1 MQFEDHRISLGSMIA
16 EAREDNGLSIED
28 LSAST
33 NIRIPV
39 LLEMELNNFNKCG
52 GVAYARG
59 HLRNIATKLGVEPQI
74 FLTAFEEEYLQ
85 IDRTMRDL
93 LFENG
98 VMRVPLR
105 VRTVSLGVL
114 VTLSIAVILILGFVQ
129 IVLSNS

>member
-1 MQFEDHRISLGSMIA
+1 MQFEDHRISLGSLIA
-16 EAREDNGLSIED
+16 EARENNGLSIED
-28 LSAST
+28 LSVST

-39 LLEMELNNFNKCG
+39 LMEMELNNFNKCG

-74 FLTAFEEEYLQ
+74 FLTVFEEEYLQ

-93 LFENG
+93 FIENS
-98 VMRVPLR
+98 VARVPHPVRR
-105 VRTVSLGVL
+105 VSWKVL
-114 VTLSIAVILILGFVQ
+114 TTISIALLLMAGFVQ